1 MNIWSRNQ
9 LGSPNPRPRT
19 HIGRSCSLQPW
30 SKSSMKITSG
40 NKSCQH
46 HFRNRR
52 LCCNPHSHI
61 TMAFPKNWLL
71 TGSAKFAKQILQP
84 MHHFLANDSY
94 ITIWL
99 VTCLFLWLLFTGLFL
114 CAVVVWQW
122 ETQKRSY
129 HSLKHNNMFQTLDPL
144 YDAKKKW
151 DGGRLIHSVTAHSPF
166 RSYAP
171 ISNRKVKQDY
181 TESHTTMIGARGTLS
196 FHI

>member
-84 MHHFLANDSY
+84 C
-94 ITIWL
+94 ITSWQMTL
-99 VTCLFLWLLFTGLFL
+99 TLLYDLSHASFYGCCSQASFYVLLLFGSERHKREVITHLNTTICSRHLIL
-114 CAVVVWQW
+114 CMMP
-122 ETQKRSY
+122 KRSE
-129 HSLKHNNMFQTLDPL
+129 MEAD
-144 YDAKKKW
+144 
-151 DGGRLIHSVTAHSPF
+151 
-166 RSYAP
+166 
-171 ISNRKVKQDY
+171 
-181 TESHTTMIGARGTLS
+181 
-196 FHI
+196 